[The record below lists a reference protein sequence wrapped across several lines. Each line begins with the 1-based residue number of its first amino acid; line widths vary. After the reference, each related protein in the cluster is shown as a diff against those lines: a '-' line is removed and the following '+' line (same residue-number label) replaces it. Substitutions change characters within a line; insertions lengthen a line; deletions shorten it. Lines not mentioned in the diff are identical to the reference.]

1 MTFFLN
7 RNNVFNSTGSSS
19 GGGNTFV
26 DITVTGLAT
35 INDLKVTGSAQ
46 ISELEVTG
54 DEVVDGNL
62 NVAGNTRVND
72 LFIGNTVSSVSG
84 NPIFLNNPFYQ
95 RIRNF
100 ATYSASGRILTGVSD
115 GSYSPIFGLPLVS
128 GLLPGY
134 NTSSGVFT
142 PPYDGCYEV
151 VARIDKLIITT
162 LATRPD
168 NFQGPDSGWPVYGIG
183 LEQNNVI
190 NSGPNGSQMV
200 LSSTGN
206 FVYQVLAMN
215 ATYLGRLLPG
225 TDTLRLVAGVSRK
238 PTGNDGSNTCTIT
251 ITITYL
257 G

>member
-19 GGGNTFV
+19 GGGNIFV

-46 ISELEVTG
+46 INELEVTG

-62 NVAGNTRVND
+62 SVLGNTRIND
-72 LFIGNTVSSVSG
+72 TTISGQVSSHNG

-100 ATYSASGRILTGVSD
+100 VTYSLANFVLTGSA
-115 GSYSPIFGLPLVS
+115 GYTPIFGLPLVN

-151 VARIDKLIITT
+151 VARIDNLIITQ

-168 NFQGPDSGWPVYGIG
+168 NYNGPDSGYPVYAIG
-183 LEQNNVI
+183 LEQDNI
-190 NSGPNGSQMV
+190 AGKGPLGGQMITTT
-200 LSSTGN
+200 TGLLG
-206 FVYQVLAMN
+206 QTLGMN
-215 ATYLGRLLPG
+215 ATFLGRLLPG
-225 TDTLRLVAGVSRK
+225 TNSLRLIGGISRK
-238 PTGNDGSNTCTIT
+238 PSGNDGLNTCTIT